1 KRDWSSDVCSS
12 DLKIK
17 QEGLKSLY
25 KRLQEVDPEY
35 AQKMDGMNTQ
45 RIVRALD
52 VWMQTGQPFSSFHSD
67 SNTITVP
74 DDMLVF
80 GLKRN
85 RQNLYDRIN
94 RRVDKMFEQDFV
106 EKVKSILDQGY
117 RLDDPG
123 LNTVGYKQ
131 AIQYLQDEL
140 SREQMIKDM
149 KTKTRRYAKRQ
160 LSWFRRWPFI
170 QWIDLDESS
179 TEQAI
184 NFIGEQVAGKRNK
197 D

>member
-1 KRDWSSDVCSS
+1 VGGSTLHVQCTIQPLDDVPRANEKNIAQ
-12 DLKIK
+12 LEAKIK

-80 GLKRN
+80 GLKRKIG
-85 RQNLYDRIN
+85 RASCRE
-94 RRVDKMFEQDFV
+94 RV
-106 EKVKSILDQGY
+106 
-117 RLDDPG
+117 
-123 LNTVGYKQ
+123 
-131 AIQYLQDEL
+131 
-140 SREQMIKDM
+140 
-149 KTKTRRYAKRQ
+149 
-160 LSWFRRWPFI
+160 
-170 QWIDLDESS
+170 
-179 TEQAI
+179 
-184 NFIGEQVAGKRNK
+184 
-197 D
+197 